1 MASLVNPSNING
13 NFPIAGQDNDSQGF
27 RDNFTNIRNNF
38 AFIKG
43 EVEDLQN
50 KAILKTALTGSTLDN
65 NFQGSQLKNVQ
76 FKDYSETVNDWGN
89 TAGEIQLDYALGNV
103 HKVYTVDSVT
113 INAVIKN
120 PPGTLQFS
128 RLLLY
133 ITISNTSHTLTI
145 PNTIAT
151 ELSGIAGLR
160 KISGVDVINF
170 TETGTYVF
178 EFATVDQ
185 GVNFFVRD
193 LSRANQLFRDPNFYF
208 NNIGAGAASSSHPSG
223 FESPTLKLGW
233 GNLLSISTPTVSIPD
248 IIDTKKLG
256 ADVLQVRGG
265 ITSYYSHADG
275 VAIVTNPN
283 DPSKLATAGFS
294 VSSSRIATPAAGSSS
309 VLGATGQLNSGDLV
323 GYFNA
328 LGYVNDANGGAT
340 TSFNQ
345 MASIAVYS
353 VGSDTNNG
361 IGGNIVI
368 STKKDGVA
376 GLNAA
381 MVIDNKQNVTVY
393 GNLDVRGTQTTI
405 ESTVV
410 SVNDLNFVVANGSAS
425 STQAN
430 SAGLSVQL
438 NQTGAYANIY
448 YTSSGYSGIGS
459 ADTGGV
465 WNFDKQVNVEVT
477 TSSTDSRSGALV
489 VKGGLG
495 VAGALNVGGTFGL
508 TSTTEATTTTS
519 AAFAVGGGI
528 AAAKNII
535 AGGAL
540 FANSTA
546 VTYSVNSGS
555 LVAQGGLGV
564 AGIAIIGGNVLL
576 TSTTDTT
583 GTSTGALIVQGG
595 LNVGKTLMAN
605 TGPVILGDT
614 TDSTYTSL
622 LGSAGVNTS
631 YNGVMRVHGGAHIVK
646 TLNVGNDAGAGKIII
661 NAGASGGVGTRGTN
675 TSGLLVVG
683 SDAGLGGASITGVLN
698 IGNSSGT
705 QGGIWILNKNN
716 TSVPTDN
723 FVQNAPTPYSV
734 PTGNGVFTSL
744 GGANVLGNLFI
755 GQASSDNGTTSPG
768 GDAQWG
774 SGNLYAI
781 SGAMSTG
788 VNSGAIQIRK
798 VKLPTN
804 LASSNP
810 GIYNDGFARGGM
822 SMEGNLYVYGNV
834 LLGGGGVDSGKT
846 GYIAQ
851 TYSNVIINGLLD
863 ATNSN
868 IASIVVKGG
877 IGVNKTVQ
885 VEGNIVGFATT
896 TGTAAKTGALV
907 LSSGG
912 AYINGTSVIN
922 GNLVLTSVDGGGT
935 TTTGALVVTGSGGI
949 GVGGPGAFGGQL
961 STASGTAGGDGAGA
975 LLVTNGGG
983 SIAGNLWVKGA
994 VQPINAVGAA
1004 GIALVSATG
1013 SDVTITQTAIVSG
1026 TISGMNFRAEAGKT
1040 YYFEAFIMHDMTT
1053 ATGSKVFSVSYGPYG
1068 STGAGTGTLTYTVE
1082 QSITTAATSLNVQGI
1097 QANAS
1102 VSASASVASVPQNNL
1117 IARITGTFYAS
1128 GVAQLVFVQCQS
1140 SAGSLVIRGS
1150 SFIKFTKLN

>member
-38 AFIKG
+38 AFIKS

-50 KAILKTALTGSTLDN
+50 KAILKTALTGSALDN

-160 KISGVDVINF
+160 KIGGVNVINF
-170 TETGTYVF
+170 TETGSYVF

-248 IIDTKKLG
+248 VIDTKKLG
-256 ADVLQVRGG
+256 ADVLSVRGG
-265 ITSYYSHADG
+265 VTSYYSRADG
-275 VAIVTNPN
+275 VAITTEPN

-294 VSSSRIATPAAGSSS
+294 VTGSRIATPLAGSSP
-309 VLGATGQLNSGDLV
+309 VLGATGQLSNGDLV

-345 MASIAVYS
+345 MGSIAFYS

-368 STKKDGVA
+368 STKKDGTA

-393 GNLDVRGTQTTI
+393 GNLDVRGISTTL

-410 SVNDLNFVVANGSAS
+410 SINDLNFVVANGSTS

-438 NQTGAYANIY
+438 NQSGAYANIY
-448 YTSSGYSGIGS
+448 YTSPTFSGIGS
-459 ADTGGV
+459 DPSGGV

-477 TSSTDSRSGALV
+477 TSSTDSKSGALV

-495 VAGALNVGGTFGL
+495 IGGSLNVGGSFGL
-508 TSTTEATTTTS
+508 TSTDESTTTTS
-519 AAFAVGGGI
+519 GAFQVGGGI
-528 AAAKNII
+528 AAVKNII
-535 AGGAL
+535 AGGNL
-540 FANSTA
+540 FANSASISYNEFTGA
-546 VTYSVNSGS
+546 VVTK
-555 LVAQGGLGV
+555 GGLGV
-564 AGIAIIGGNVLL
+564 QGVTTIAGNIVAN
-576 TSTTDTT
+576 STVDTT
-583 GTSTGALIVQGG
+583 GTSTGAMIIKGG
-595 LNVGKTLMAN
+595 LNIGKTLMAN
-605 TGPVILGDT
+605 TGPVIFGDT
-614 TDSTYTSL
+614 TNSTYTSL
-622 LGSAGVNTS
+622 IPSAGINTS
-631 YNGVMRVHGGAHIVK
+631 YNGGLRVHGGAHIVQ
-646 TLNVGNDAGAGKIII
+646 TLNVGNDNGAGKIII
-661 NAGASGGVGTRGTN
+661 NAAASGQGGTRGDS

-683 SDAGLGGASITGVLN
+683 ANSSPAGASVTGVLN
-698 IGNSSGT
+698 VGT
-705 QGGIWILNKNN
+705 GTAGGIWVRNQNN

-723 FVQNAPTPYSV
+723 FASAPTPYSV
-734 PTGNGVFTSL
+734 PTGNGVFTAL
-744 GGANVLGNLFI
+744 GGSNILGNLFI

-781 SGAMSTG
+781 SGAMSIG
-788 VNSGAIQIRK
+788 VNTGAIQIRK

-804 LASSNP
+804 LQSSNP
-810 GIYNDGFARGGM
+810 GLFNDGFARGGL
-822 SMEGNLYVYGNV
+822 SMEGNLYAYGNV
-834 LLGGGGVDSGKT
+834 ILGGGGVDSGKT
-846 GYIAQ
+846 GATAQ
-851 TYSNVIINGLLD
+851 TYSNVVINGLLD
-863 ATNSN
+863 ATSSN
-868 IASIVVKGG
+868 IAAIVVKGG
-877 IGVNKTVQ
+877 LGVNKTVQ
-885 VEGNIVGFATT
+885 IEGNIVGFAAQA
-896 TGTAAKTGALV
+896 GTVAKLGALV
-907 LSSGG
+907 LPSGG
-912 AYINGTSVIN
+912 AYIDGVSVIN
-922 GNLVLTSVDGGGT
+922 GNVVLTSGTGGGT

-983 SIAGNLWVKGA
+983 SIAGNLWVKGT

-1004 GIALVSATG
+1004 GIALVSQTG
-1013 SDVTITQTAIVSG
+1013 VDTYITTTAIITG
-1026 TISGMNFRAEAGKT
+1026 TVPGLNFRAEAGKT
-1040 YYFEAFIMHDMTT
+1040 YYFEAFIMHDVLT
-1053 ATGSKVFSVSYGPYG
+1053 AVGTKVFSVSYAPYG
-1068 STGAGTGTLTYTVE
+1068 STGAGTGSINYTVE
-1082 QSITTAATSLNVQGI
+1082 QSITSSATSLTLQGI
-1097 QANAS
+1097 AANAS
-1102 VSASASVASVPQNNL
+1102 TSGSATTTGGVPINNL

-1128 GVAQLVFVQCQS
+1128 GVAQLVFVQAQT
-1140 SAGSLVIRGS
+1140 SAGNIAIRGS

>member
-38 AFIKG
+38 AFIKS

-76 FKDYSETVNDWGN
+76 LKDYSETVNDWGN

-120 PPGTLQFS
+120 PPGTLQYS

-133 ITISNTSHTLTI
+133 ITVSNTSHTLTI

-151 ELSGIAGLR
+151 ELSGIPGLR
-160 KISGVDVINF
+160 KIGGVDVITF

-208 NNIGAGAASSSHPSG
+208 TNIGAGASSSAHPSG
-223 FESPTLKLGW
+223 FENPTLKIGW
-233 GNLLSISTPTVSIPD
+233 GNVITVSD
-248 IIDTKKLG
+248 TIDTKKLG
-256 ADVLQVRGG
+256 SDVLTVRGAV
-265 ITSYYSHADG
+265 TSYYSRADG
-275 VAIVTNPN
+275 IVATNSGEPN
-283 DPSKLATAGFS
+283 DPSRLATAGFS
-294 VSSSRIATPAAGSSS
+294 VSSSRIATPLAGSAP
-309 VLGATGQLNSGDLV
+309 VTGSGSQLSNGDLV

-328 LGYVNDANGGAT
+328 LGYINDANGGAT
-340 TSFNQ
+340 TSFNP
-345 MASIAVYS
+345 MGSIAFYS
-353 VGSDTNNG
+353 TGSDTNNG

-368 STKKDGVA
+368 STKRDGAA

-381 MVIDNKQNVTVY
+381 LTIDNRQNVTVY
-393 GNLDVRGTQTTI
+393 GNLDIRGTYTTI

-410 SVNDLNFVVANGSAS
+410 SINDLNFVVANGSAS

-448 YTSSGYSGIGS
+448 YTSPAFSGIGS
-459 ADTGGV
+459 DPSGGV

-477 TSSTDSRSGALV
+477 TSSIDSRSGALV

-495 VAGALNVGGTFGL
+495 VGGSLNVGGTFGL
-508 TSTTEATTTTS
+508 TSTAESTGTATG
-519 AAFAVGGGI
+519 AFVVGGGI
-528 AAAKNII
+528 ASAKNIV
-535 AGGAL
+535 AGGNI
-540 FANSTA
+540 FANSTS
-546 VTYSVNSGS
+546 VTYDVNSGS
-555 LVAQGGLGV
+555 IVAQGGLGV

-576 TSTTDTT
+576 TSSTDSI
-583 GTSTGALIVQGG
+583 GGSTGALIVQGG
-595 LNVGKTLMAN
+595 LAVNKSIVANVGPIIFGAA
-605 TGPVILGDT
+605 

-622 LGSAGVNTS
+622 IPSSGTNLS
-631 YNGVMRVHGGAHIVK
+631 YNGALRVHGGAHIVK
-646 TLNVGNDAGAGKIII
+646 TLNVGNDTGTGKIII
-661 NAGASGGVGTRGTN
+661 NAAASGQSGTRGDS
-675 TSGLLVVG
+675 TSGLLIVG
-683 SDAGLGGASITGVLN
+683 ANSSPAGASITGVLN
-698 IGNSSGT
+698 VGT
-705 QGGIWILNKNN
+705 GTTGGIWIRNQNA
-716 TSVPTDN
+716 TTVPSDN
-723 FVQNAPTPYSV
+723 FASAPTPYTV

-744 GGANVLGNLFI
+744 GGGNVLGNLFI

-788 VNSGAIQIRK
+788 INSGAIQIRK

-804 LASSNP
+804 LQSANP
-810 GIYNDGFARGGM
+810 GVFNDGFARGGL
-822 SMEGNLYVYGNV
+822 SMEGNLYALGNV
-834 LLGGGGVDSGKT
+834 ILGGGGVDSGKT
-846 GYIAQ
+846 GAAAQ
-851 TYSNVIINGLLD
+851 TYSNVVINGLLD
-863 ATNSN
+863 ATSSN
-868 IASIVVKGG
+868 VAAIVVKGG
-877 IGVNKTVQ
+877 LGVNKTAQ
-885 VEGNIVGFATT
+885 IEGNIVGFAGVAARLN
-896 TGTAAKTGALV
+896 GTAKEGALV
-907 LSSGG
+907 LPSGG
-912 AYINGTSVIN
+912 AYINSTSVIN
-922 GNLVLTSVDGGGT
+922 GNLVLTSADSGGT

-949 GVGGPGAFGGQL
+949 GIGGPGAFGGQL

-994 VQPINAVGAA
+994 VQPINAVGAS

-1013 SDVTITQTAIVSG
+1013 SDVTITQTTIAAG
-1026 TISGMNFRAEAGKT
+1026 TIPGMNFRAEAGKT
-1040 YYFEAFIMHDMTT
+1040 YYFEAFVMHDMTT

-1068 STGAGTGTLTYTVE
+1068 ATGAGTGTITYTVE

-1097 QANAS
+1097 QGNAS
-1102 VSASASVASVPQNNL
+1102 TSASATVASVPQNQL

-1128 GVAQLVFVQCQS
+1128 GTAQLVFVQCQS